1 MRISELKNGLSC
13 AEIDL
18 NELGNMAE
26 YDPETNTVKI
36 ALSAWS
42 NEDKELNKLTYYEQ
56 DFNDRLDD
64 DPEILERWPELAD
77 EKYAKKVIDKYADLR
92 DDANSS
98 WDECLD
104 AAIGHVSQEI
114 MKERE
119 KKNEIVKD

>member
-1 MRISELKNGLSC
+1 MKYKN
-13 AEIDL
+13 
-18 NELGNMAE
+18 
-26 YDPETNTVKI
+26 ETHQLIYKTYLI
-36 ALSAWS
+36 ASPYKYPKKSLAAIFLLSA
-42 NEDKELNKLTYYEQ
+42 DRELW
-56 DFNDRLDD
+56 R
-64 DPEILERWPELAD
+64 R
-77 EKYAKKVIDKYADLR
+77 AKKVIDKYADLR